1 MTLPNRARQTFLPS
15 EIFFL
20 AEDTPVD
27 IIPRQ
32 SMKSIKVIGESI
44 PQLVPMRRTSVPLW
58 VAVLLKKQGRCNI
71 VSPDWLNEENL
82 KKVASDEARHADR
95 FSDLPW
101 HWMEISQSLLAV
113 AGDDI
118 PSPTSVV
125 RSLLKDIREARQ
137 AKARAGLVELNESHM
152 QMDNLGAMEINEIRP
167 FVGLVMD
174 QMRRVRS
181 LTEETGEENE
191 DEIEDDNDEF

>member
-1 MTLPNRARQTFLPS
+1 
-15 EIFFL
+15 
-20 AEDTPVD
+20 
-27 IIPRQ
+27 
-32 SMKSIKVIGESI
+32 
-44 PQLVPMRRTSVPLW
+44 
-58 VAVLLKKQGRCNI
+58 
-71 VSPDWLNEENL
+71 
-82 KKVASDEARHADR
+82 
-95 FSDLPW
+95 
-101 HWMEISQSLLAV
+101 MEISQSLLAV

-118 PSPTSVV
+118 SSPTSVV